1 MKMYNLQCAIMKKV
15 GYADLFHFSFPLPER
30 EVARQL
36 RDGGDNPQTCDFG
49 FVAIDKY
56 PIGVYN
62 MTTA

>member
-1 MKMYNLQCAIMKKV
+1 MEKV
-15 GYADLFHFSFPLPER
+15 GLADLFHFSFPLPER